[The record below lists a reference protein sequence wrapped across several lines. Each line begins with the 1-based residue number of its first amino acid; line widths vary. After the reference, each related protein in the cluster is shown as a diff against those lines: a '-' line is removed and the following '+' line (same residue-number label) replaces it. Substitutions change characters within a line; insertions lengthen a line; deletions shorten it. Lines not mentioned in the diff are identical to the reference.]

1 MERFYLAEIYEEWVG
16 TDADRGEL
24 RSRRISPIFS
34 SSEAL
39 DSWITRNSH
48 VNWLDWVEVVHQW
61 GKPNELG
68 LREESRTNL
77 EYWFV

>member
-1 MERFYLAEIYEEWVG
+1 MERFFLVELVEEWVG
-16 TDADRGEL
+16 TEAGREL

-34 SSEAL
+34 SGESL
-39 DSWITRNSH
+39 DAWVTRNHH
-48 VNWLDWVEVVHQW
+48 VNWLDWVEVVHQS

-77 EYWFV
+77 EYWFC